1 MLIFL
6 RHTFTF
12 FLHKHVMY
20 SAYLKL
26 IYREKI
32 LLYILNCMHQFSSV
46 QLFSHV

>member
-26 IYREKI
+26 ICREKI
-32 LLYILNCMHQFSSV
+32 LLYILNYMHQFSSV